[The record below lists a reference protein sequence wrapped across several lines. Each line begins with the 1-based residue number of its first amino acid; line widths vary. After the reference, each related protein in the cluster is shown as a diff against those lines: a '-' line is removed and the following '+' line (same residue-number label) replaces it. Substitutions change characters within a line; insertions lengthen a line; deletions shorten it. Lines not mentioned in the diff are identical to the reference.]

1 MSTTQ
6 KQTRRLGRPTRGS
19 RGPVVSAAM
28 LLALAPSAGL
38 AFQLYDGGYFQA
50 RLDTTL
56 SYGVMWRVEK
66 PDPDLIGIEN
76 GGKAYS
82 LNGDDGNLNYGRGV
96 VSNVGRITSELE
108 VRGRDVGGFVRGTA
122 FYDWE
127 NMRGDRARTSLTD
140 DAKELVGKDVDLLD
154 AYLWGKTSLLGRP
167 FQLRLGEQVVS
178 WGESTFIQNGIN
190 VLNPVNVAA
199 IRQPGAELK
208 EALVPEGMVWA
219 SLGLTQNTTVEGVY
233 LYDWKETEID
243 PVGSYF
249 SSSDL
254 VGAGGQKVMLGFGA
268 FPDGGNAPA
277 SDVFQAVPRGAT
289 RDADDQGQFGAALRV
304 FAPGLNDT
312 EFGFYAVKYHSRLP
326 VISSVTGTA
335 AGTLAASNISVDRP
349 GVTAS
354 GKVVAGTV
362 AALAPSVGLD
372 AAINTAIQA
381 GQARG
386 MTQQQAAY
394 IANAAAGRIKTT
406 DGRTVTAAQA
416 ISSAVT
422 DAYAKTAYYFTEY
435 PEDIKLFGVSFNTLL
450 GATGIAFQGEVSHRR
465 DVPLQVDDLELL
477 FATLGPVNNDLA
489 DKNQL
494 EDTWQKYEHEV
505 QGFILRNMTQVQ
517 ATATKVFG
525 PGFLWTDQSVMVG
538 EVGYTRVH
546 DMPNQNELRLEVPGT
561 YISGNQALA
570 YAHGLYAAADPNAP
584 EYEPSDAFADANS
597 WGYRLAY
604 RMDFNNALGPVN
616 LLPRVAWAH
625 DVNGNTPGPGGN
637 FLEGR
642 RAVTLG
648 LGATYQ
654 STWSADLSYT
664 NYFGAKRQNLIN
676 DRDFIAANIKYSF

>member
-1 MSTTQ
+1 M
-6 KQTRRLGRPTRGS
+6 RRMIRKTCRVL
-19 RGPVVSAAM
+19 GPVALVLAAG
-28 LLALAPSAGL
+28 PGL

-56 SYGVMWRVEK
+56 SYGVMWRVEQ

-82 LNGDDGNLNYGRGV
+82 LNGDDGDLNYGRGV

-219 SLGLTQNTTVEGVY
+219 SLGITQNTSLEGVY
-233 LYDWKETEID
+233 LYDWEETEID

-249 SSSDL
+249 SSSDI
-254 VGAGGQKVMLGFGA
+254 VGAGGSKVLLGFGA
-268 FPDGGNAPA
+268 YPDGGDAPA
-277 SDVFQAVPRGAT
+277 SAVFQAVPRGET
-289 RDADDQGQFGAALRV
+289 RDAGDQGQFGAALRV

-312 EFGFYAVKYHSRLP
+312 EFGFFAVKYHSRLP
-326 VISSVTGTA
+326 VISSRTGTA
-335 AGTLAASNISVDRP
+335 AGVAAASAVGVVGPPVAGTLAAGGTPAAAV
-349 GVTAS
+349 A
-354 GKVVAGTV
+354 AGTAAGTTAGMSPAAATAAAQNV
-362 AALAPSVGLD
+362 AANFG
-372 AAINTAIQA
+372 AAMTGTGNNPTAALTAIA
-381 GQARG
+381 
-386 MTQQQAAY
+386 
-394 IANAAAGRIKTT
+394 T
-406 DGRTVTAAQA
+406 DV
-416 ISSAVT
+416 
-422 DAYAKTAYYFTEY
+422 YAKTAYYFTEY

-450 GATGIAFQGEVSHRR
+450 GASGIAFQGEVSHRR

-477 FATLGPVNNDLA
+477 FATLGTLNADLA
-489 DKNQL
+489 GKNQL
-494 EDTWQKYEHEV
+494 ENTYLKLEHEV
-505 QGFILRNMTQVQ
+505 QGFILRNMTQAQ

-525 PGFLWTDQSVMVG
+525 PNLGADQSVMVG

-546 DMPNQNELRLEVPGT
+546 DLPSKGDLRMEVPGT
-561 YISGNQALA
+561 YISGNADLA
-570 YAHGLYAAADPNAP
+570 YTHGKYAAGK
-584 EYEPSDAFADANS
+584 YEPSDAFADANS